1 MKFIYKY
8 IILSIC
14 LSLFYSC
21 TINSNRMLRTPRDFD
36 YDKIEAELNN
46 IEYKIDINDQL
57 TFQLYTNNG
66 FQLIDRFSGNEN
78 NDT

>member
-21 TINSNRMLRTPRDFD
+21 TINSNRMLRTPKDYNFD
-36 YDKIEAELNN
+36 EIETELNN
-46 IEYKIDINDQL
+46 IEYK
-57 TFQLYTNNG
+57 TNHVIAYIIYILLKLQ
-66 FQLIDRFSGNEN
+66 FEL
-78 NDT
+78 